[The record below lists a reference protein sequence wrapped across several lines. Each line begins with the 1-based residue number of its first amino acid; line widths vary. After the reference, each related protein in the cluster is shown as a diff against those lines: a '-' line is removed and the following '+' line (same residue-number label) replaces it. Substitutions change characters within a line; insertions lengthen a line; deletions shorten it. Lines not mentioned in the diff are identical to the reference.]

1 MVQAGQCAAFA
12 FVDLTLSVCSR
23 TPAVSCAWQS
33 GQEEPKK
40 IGVVRKRE
48 EFQAAPEG
56 AAGPEGSKR
65 AYLSARTTELTLD
78 EKLGKIQV
86 RGWPR

>member
-1 MVQAGQCAAFA
+1 MESTWCRQAGQCAAFA
-12 FVDLTLSVCSR
+12 FVDLTLS
-23 TPAVSCAWQS
+23 VSCAWQS

-65 AYLSARTTELTLD
+65 AYLSARTTELSLD